1 MEENTNNVTM
11 QETQGSNP
19 ENELETRLAEA
30 EARALKAEEE
40 SKRFKASIDKLTK
53 EAAEKKREERA
64 KMTEDE
70 KLKAEKE
77 EEYIRL
83 KEKAEADAKELNH
96 LRAVTAYKD
105 IEDADVVEKLID
117 AVADAD
123 HTAIMKIIADVKDKA
138 IKEKE
143 AEWKKSRPAG
153 FVGSGSYP
161 TKTREEILAIQDD
174 EERILEIAKHPELFP
189 RN

>member
-1 MEENTNNVTM
+1 MEENTNNVTP
-11 QETQGSNP
+11 QDLGTNKD
-19 ENELETRLAEA
+19 NELETRLAEA
-30 EARALKAEEE
+30 EARAAQAEEE
-40 SKRFKASIDKLTK
+40 AKRFKASIDKLTK

-64 KMTEDE
+64 KMSEED
-70 KLKAEKE
+70 KRKAEQE
-77 EEYIRL
+77 EEFARL

-105 IEDADVVEKLID
+105 IEDSDVVEKLID

-123 HTAIMKIIADVKDKA
+123 HVAIMKIIADVKEKA

-153 FVGSGSYP
+153 YVGSGSFP
-161 TKTREEILAIQDD
+161 TKTKEEILAIQDD

-189 RN
+189 RS